1 MRVYKCLAPYPL
13 RSFRILFWE
22 GINLTN
28 DLNSNSRSGYRTKR
42 KKTNIV
48 LNSLIIVVLLL
59 IIFVAYNIFATGN
72 DKAAPKKE
80 TTKTEQKETAN
91 KENTDQKEAEEATT
105 AAGDE
110 NTTDTTV
117 GEEEPSE
124 DVTAPE
130 DETSSEEATTP
141 DAADKS
147 QEVVTE
153 GGSSNAVKTIENPAW
168 QPVGT
173 SQTGEHTPVYD
184 QSSVDWQEML
194 NAISYATGLD
204 KSNMTVYWLGRDK
217 STTNGSFSTVTSKDK
232 QQKYNVYIQWVD
244 GQGWKPTKVEE
255 LAK

>member
-1 MRVYKCLAPYPL
+1 LG
-13 RSFRILFWE
+13 SFRILFWE

-91 KENTDQKEAEEATT
+91 KENTDQKKAEEATT

-117 GEEEPSE
+117 EETEPSE

-130 DETSSEEATTP
+130 DVTASEDETASEEATTP

-153 GGSSNAVKTIENPAW
+153 GGSPNAVKTIENPAW